1 MNHLPQRFYSL
12 DALRGLAALT
22 VVMVHW
28 ENMFYYQDKTFV
40 IAFAQFPFH
49 FILER
54 FFNNGWRAVDLF
66 FCLSGFIFFW
76 LYSGKIQSQA
86 ISAKEF
92 VVLRF
97 SRLYPLH
104 LATLL
109 LVAGGQILMCQ
120 LFGSWFVCGNNDV
133 IHFIGQLFFTSGWWG
148 ISQVSFNGPVW
159 SVSVEIVLYAMF
171 FLVCRIDCIR
181 WWHLVAYTLI
191 GEFWFI
197 HHGHCLL
204 IARGVLSF
212 FIGGLSF
219 RVFLF
224 LYRKK
229 VSASDCKILGAA
241 TLVLWLLIPL
251 EAENNYLYSV
261 YQTFFGHDQMKF
273 ADFIGRVILRFSKGS
288 YELVLFPLTLIT
300 LASWETWRGTL
311 GRRVAMLGDLSYST
325 YLLHFPLQILFMIV
339 IYSLGISA
347 SFFSS
352 PWALPLFFAVLLP
365 ISFCSYHFL
374 ERPAQSFLRSQLLRS
389 DKE

>member
-22 VVMVHW
+22 VVIVHW
-28 ENMFYYQDKTFV
+28 ANFDGYPSLV
-40 IAFAQFPFH
+40 GHPAPRPFNSL
-49 FILER
+49 LEPIYK
-54 FFNNGWRAVDLF
+54 NGWRAVDLF

-76 LYSGKIQSQA
+76 LYSQKILSRQT
-86 ISAKEF
+86 SAREF
-92 VVLRF
+92 IILRL

-109 LVAGGQILMCQ
+109 LVAVGLPVMSR
-120 LFGSWFVCGNNDV
+120 LFGTRCVNYDVTHFVS
-133 IHFIGQLFFTSGWWG
+133 QLFFTSGWWG

-159 SVSVEIVLYAMF
+159 SVSVEIILYAMF

-191 GEFWFI
+191 GEFWVI

-219 RVFLF
+219 WGFLF